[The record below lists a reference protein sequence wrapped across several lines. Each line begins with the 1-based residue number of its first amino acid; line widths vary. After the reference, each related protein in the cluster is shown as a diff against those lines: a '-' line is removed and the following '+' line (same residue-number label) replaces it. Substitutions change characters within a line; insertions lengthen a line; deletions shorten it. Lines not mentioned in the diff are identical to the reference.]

1 MDATLKPAPSASI
14 KITQRLTARVVVVF
28 IRCSSFVVC
37 GYFLSVR
44 LATVA
49 GAVVK
54 RLYVWRMG
62 KNGMKRSE
70 RIDRVEL
77 MRTFVR
83 IVEAGS
89 LSAAARQLAT
99 TQATV
104 SRRLQSLETMLG
116 VRLMLRTTHTT
127 RLTDDGER
135 CYQHARRVIDSW
147 LALEDEVGQTED
159 EPVGV
164 LRVRAP
170 HAFGQDQLLKPLT
183 EFLQRYPQ
191 LSVEWMLN
199 DRSVD
204 FLGDNL
210 DCAIRVGVEVD
221 PATVSVLLAE
231 VPRSVVASPELL
243 ARYPAV
249 KTPKD
254 LQQLPWIAIS
264 SFYQRH
270 VELFHDASSAPAR
283 VTITPRLSTDS
294 LYVAR
299 NTAFTGLGVAVV
311 SSWTVQDDIQEG
323 RLVHLLPEWQPAALP
338 VHLVYP
344 WSRYYPARLR
354 RFLELMRQ
362 IMPEVT
368 GMRKPLQQP

>member
-1 MDATLKPAPSASI
+1 M
-14 KITQRLTARVVVVF
+14 KITQRLVTWEGVAVF
-28 IRCSSFVVC
+28 IRRSLFIVWR
-37 GYFLSVR
+37 YFLSLR
-44 LATVA
+44 LATVD
-49 GAVVK
+49 GPVVK
-54 RLYVWRMG
+54 RLYVKRITDEV
-62 KNGMKRSE
+62 MKRVE

-83 IVEAGS
+83 IVETGS
-89 LSAAARQLAT
+89 LSAAARQLST

-104 SRRLQSLETMLG
+104 SRRLQSLETLLG
-116 VRLMLRTTHTT
+116 ARLLLRTTHATK
-127 RLTDDGER
+127 LTDDGER

-147 LALEDEVGQTED
+147 LALEDEVGQAED

-183 EFLQRYPQ
+183 EFLQQYPQ

-199 DRSVD
+199 DKSVD
-204 FLGDNL
+204 FLSDYI
-210 DCAIRVGVEVD
+210 DCAIRVGAEVD

-243 ARYPAV
+243 ARFAPV
-249 KTPKD
+249 SVPED
-254 LQQLPWIAIS
+254 LQTLPWIAINT
-264 SFYQRH
+264 FYQHH
-270 VELFHDASSAPAR
+270 VELFDGESTAPAR
-283 VTITPRLSTDS
+283 VAIPPRLSTDS
-294 LYVAR
+294 LHVAR
-299 NTAFTGLGVAVV
+299 NTALTGLGVAVV
-311 SSWTVQDDIQEG
+311 SSWTVQEDIREG

-354 RFLELMRQ
+354 RFLEMMKQ
-362 IMPEVT
+362 VMPGIA
-368 GMRKPLQQP
+368 GMRKPESEK

>member
-1 MDATLKPAPSASI
+1 
-14 KITQRLTARVVVVF
+14 
-28 IRCSSFVVC
+28 
-37 GYFLSVR
+37 
-44 LATVA
+44 
-49 GAVVK
+49 
-54 RLYVWRMG
+54 
-62 KNGMKRSE
+62 
-70 RIDRVEL
+70 

-89 LSAAARQLAT
+89 LSAAARQLST

-104 SRRLQSLETMLG
+104 SRRLQSLETLLG
-116 VRLMLRTTHTT
+116 VRLLLRTTHRT

-170 HAFGQDQLLKPLT
+170 HAFGQDQLLQPLT
-183 EFLQRYPQ
+183 AFLQRYPQ

-199 DRSVD
+199 DKSVD

-210 DCAIRVGVEVD
+210 DCTIRVGAEVD

-243 ARYPAV
+243 ERFPAI
-249 KTPKD
+249 KTPDD
-254 LQQLPWIAIS
+254 LQALPWIAIS
-264 SFYQRH
+264 TFYQHH
-270 VELFHDASSAPAR
+270 VELFTGGSTSPAR
-283 VTITPRLSTDS
+283 IAITPRLSTDS

-299 NTAFTGLGVAVV
+299 NTALTGLGVAVV
-311 SSWTVQDDIQEG
+311 SSWTVKEDIQAG
-323 RLVHLLPEWQPAALP
+323 RLVHILPEWQPAALP

-354 RFLELMRQ
+354 RFLEMMRQ
-362 IMPEVT
+362 VMPEIA
-368 GMRKPLQQP
+368 GMRKPEK